1 MDFKVED
8 FSYRLTVL
16 LDENNMKQT
25 ELANKIGTSNV
36 TICRYLNGERTPR
49 LDVVSRIAN
58 VFQVSLDYLLGLA
71 DDKTIKKSSKNA
83 DLGIS
88 LFIKDLYNLDKIPR
102 LSKSQIEL
110 IKKLLLANKDF
121 ILPTKEEEA

>member
-1 MDFKVED
+1 MDFNVED

-58 VFQVSLDYLLGLA
+58 VFQVSLDYLLGLT

-88 LFIKDLYNLDKIPR
+88 LFIKDLYNLDKIPH